1 MKGKVYLV
9 GAGPGDYK
17 LMTLKGLECIR
28 KSDVIVYDRLANIN
42 YLKEAKEDCE
52 FINVGKASS
61 NHLLPQGD
69 INRLIADKALEGK
82 VVTRLKGGDPYV
94 FGRGGEEAEILRNE
108 NIDFEVVPGIT
119 SAIGGLCYAGIPIT
133 HRDHASSFHVITGH
147 PRNDGKETK
156 EIDWK
161 ALAHVKGTLV
171 FLMGIANLKH
181 ISENLIKEGKDK
193 NTPVAFIS
201 WATRSNQRVVT
212 TTLENAYEAGVKVKM
227 LTGDN
232 INTAK
237 AIGEELGLLKENKKA
252 VEATYIDILS
262 DEELREEINDISI
275 VARSKPE
282 TKMRIVQALQSNSEV
297 VAVTGDGINDAPAL
311 SKADVGISMGIS
323 GTEVSKNASDII
335 LTDDSFNT
343 IVDGIKWGRGIY
355 ENFQRFIQF
364 QLTINIVAFVIA
376 VMSQIM
382 NREMPFTTI
391 QLLFINIIMDGPPAL
406 ALGLEPVR
414 DYVLKRKPIKRTAGI
429 IARSMAVNI
438 TINAFLIISIISLQ
452 EFYNILQATP
462 QEKSTVVFCLFA
474 FTALFNAFNCREFG
488 LNSIITNFFKN
499 KLALEVIL
507 ITAIVQILLTQ
518 IFRSFFNSVALGIDM
533 WIKILLLSSM
543 VLVLNEIVKFILRM
557 VRKII

>member
-201 WATRSNQRVVT
+201 WATRYNQRVVT
-212 TTLENAYEAGVKVKM
+212 ATLESAYEVA
-227 LTGDN
+227 T
-232 INTAK
+232 
-237 AIGEELGLLKENKKA
+237 KENIKPPTLIVVGTVVNLREKLNFFEEKPLFGKNILVTRSRTQSSTL
-252 VEATYIDILS
+252 VEKIS
-262 DEELREEINDISI
+262 DLGGNPIEIPTIKIEKIENNLELEEEINNLKDYSYIIFS
-275 VARSKPE
+275 
-282 TKMRIVQALQSNSEV
+282 
-297 VAVTGDGINDAPAL
+297 
-311 SKADVGISMGIS
+311 
-323 GTEVSKNASDII
+323 SKNAVDIFFDKLNEMGYDSRALYNIKICAVGAETARHIKTRGINPDIVPKKYIAEELYEELKDII
-335 LTDDSFNT
+335 EENDKILIPRAKNARDFLVEKLSKKCFVKEVITYESVIDYSKKDELLDIMENEN
-343 IVDGIKWGRGIY
+343 VDYITFASSSTVRNFMTLIGEGNINKLKSIK
-355 ENFQRFIQF
+355 
-364 QLTINIVAFVIA
+364 
-376 VMSQIM
+376 
-382 NREMPFTTI
+382 
-391 QLLFINIIMDGPPAL
+391 
-406 ALGLEPVR
+406 
-414 DYVLKRKPIKRTAGI
+414 
-429 IARSMAVNI
+429 
-438 TINAFLIISIISLQ
+438 IISIGDITSKTIEEYGLKVYKQSETATIASMIDAIS
-452 EFYNILQATP
+452 ND
-462 QEKSTVVFCLFA
+462 K
-474 FTALFNAFNCREFG
+474 FN
-488 LNSIITNFFKN
+488 LNTG
-499 KLALEVIL
+499 V
-507 ITAIVQILLTQ
+507 LTC
-518 IFRSFFNSVALGIDM
+518 
-533 WIKILLLSSM
+533 
-543 VLVLNEIVKFILRM
+543 
-557 VRKII
+557 

>member
-212 TTLENAYEAGVKVKM
+212 TTLENAYEAGVK
-227 LTGDN
+227 
-232 INTAK
+232 
-237 AIGEELGLLKENKKA
+237 EEIKPPTLIVVGTVVN
-252 VEATYIDILS
+252 
-262 DEELREEINDISI
+262 LREKLNFFEEKPLFGKNIVVTRSRTQSSALVEQINDLGGNAIEIPTIKIEKIKNNVQLETEINNLKDYSYIIFS
-275 VARSKPE
+275 
-282 TKMRIVQALQSNSEV
+282 
-297 VAVTGDGINDAPAL
+297 
-311 SKADVGISMGIS
+311 
-323 GTEVSKNASDII
+323 SKNAVDIFFDKLNEMGYDSRSLYKAKICAMGSETAKHLKYRGINPDIVPKKYVAEGLYEELKDIVEENDKI
-335 LTDDSFNT
+335 LIPRAQNARDFLMEKLSKKCFVKEVITYESVIDYSKKEEILNT
-343 IVDGIKWGRGIY
+343 I
-355 ENFQRFIQF
+355 ENEKI
-364 QLTINIVAFVIA
+364 
-376 VMSQIM
+376 
-382 NREMPFTTI
+382 
-391 QLLFINIIMDGPPAL
+391 
-406 ALGLEPVR
+406 
-414 DYVLKRKPIKRTAGI
+414 DY
-429 IARSMAVNI
+429 I
-438 TINAFLIISIISLQ
+438 TFASS
-452 EFYNILQATP
+452 
-462 QEKSTVVFCLFA
+462 STVK
-474 FTALFNAFNCREFG
+474 
-488 LNSIITNFFKN
+488 NFMTLIGKDNIKKLSKKQKN
-499 KLALEVIL
+499 HSEK
-507 ITAIVQILLTQ
+507 
-518 IFRSFFNSVALGIDM
+518 
-533 WIKILLLSSM
+533 K
-543 VLVLNEIVKFILRM
+543 
-557 VRKII
+557 